1 MESQI
6 QDEIEVKIEVSE
18 AELESLR
25 VQLETAGFSKT
36 ATRQKEEN
44 LLFDF
49 SDRRLTNSGC
59 ALRLRKYGDKKV
71 MTYKGPRKAD
81 PLLKIREEIETLLTD
96 FKAAQSIFEAIGL
109 EVTFSY
115 GKYREKYSLEN
126 ESDPVAICI
135 DETPVGNFVEIEGS
149 RKNIERFAALFN
161 WGPDRFIQKNYID
174 LYQERLVK

>member
-1 MESQI
+1 MGSQI

-18 AELESLR
+18 TELESLR
-25 VQLETAGFSKT
+25 VRLKTAGFSKT
-36 ATRQKEEN
+36 ANRQKEEN

-49 SDRRLTNSGC
+49 PDRRLTNSGC
-59 ALRLRKYGDKKV
+59 ALRLREYGGKIV

-96 FKAAQSIFEAIGL
+96 FNAAKSIFEAIGL

-115 GKYREKYSLEN
+115 GKYREKYSIEDQ
-126 ESDPVAICI
+126 SDPVEICI

-149 RKNIERFAALFN
+149 RRNIDRFAVLFN

-174 LYQERLVK
+174 LYQERLGK